1 MEEERLKTEMNIADT
16 MMEKPIGFKIKGRHF
31 CLYPPCL
38 GKVHLLSR
46 LVTALDIEKKMLE
59 LNPYF
64 ESMRLSR
71 DKKDI
76 VCRMLAYHTMN
87 RRYDIQNE
95 TKVEGR
101 SKYFAKNLDYKE
113 LAQIFMVV
121 LTWEDVSTYIK
132 FLGIDKEQ
140 AVKKRIMDYK
150 NRKSSVLS
158 FGGKSVYGTLI
169 DWACQR
175 YGWTFDYVVWGI
187 SYANL
192 QMLMADA
199 ISSVHLNDEEKK
211 DLRIYDSEVIDA
223 GDPRNRERIR
233 EMLKNGF

>member
-1 MEEERLKTEMNIADT
+1 MSEENKDIEMNIADT
-16 MMEKPIGFKIKGRHF
+16 MMEKPIGFKIMRRHF
-31 CLYPPCL
+31 YLYPPCL
-38 GKVHLLSR
+38 GKVHLISR
-46 LVTALDIEKKMLE
+46 LIYQLGIDMKVLE

-71 DKKDI
+71 EKKDI
-76 VCRMLAYHTMN
+76 VCRILSYHTFKKKC
-87 RRYDIQNE
+87 DIQNE
-95 TKVEGR
+95 NKVKGR
-101 SKYFAKNLDYKE
+101 SYFFYKTLDYKE

-121 LTWEDVSTYIK
+121 LTWEDVNSYIK

-140 AVKKRIMDYK
+140 AVKKKIMDYK
-150 NRKSSVLS
+150 NKKSSTLS
-158 FGGKSVYGTLI
+158 FCGKSVYGTLI

-192 QMLMADA
+192 QMLMADS
-199 ISSVHLNDEEKK
+199 ITSIYLSEEEKK
-211 DLRIYDSEVIDA
+211 ELKIYDSEIIDA

-233 EMLKNGF
+233 EMLKNGI

>member
-1 MEEERLKTEMNIADT
+1 
-16 MMEKPIGFKIKGRHF
+16 
-31 CLYPPCL
+31 
-38 GKVHLLSR
+38 
-46 LVTALDIEKKMLE
+46 
-59 LNPYF
+59 
-64 ESMRLSR
+64 
-71 DKKDI
+71 
-76 VCRMLAYHTMN
+76 
-87 RRYDIQNE
+87 NE

-192 QMLMADA
+192 QML
-199 ISSVHLNDEEKK
+199 
-211 DLRIYDSEVIDA
+211 
-223 GDPRNRERIR
+223 
-233 EMLKNGF
+233 